1 MPGRRFTQSEMDD
14 ALEEFR
20 EDYRE
25 DSDYSEEY
33 TRVDVTIG
41 PFTYTSS
48 LEPLES
54 KPKMENNDQSSTT
67 PSIETFTIN
76 TDSEPIDIYEIIKNR
91 SAINPTLISFN
102 DSCKYWMAWNCD
114 TNTITDCQNLYDNIH
129 EKLRCIIFFIGF
141 RTMIYGDHLHDF
153 GSSKVYTSNS
163 DTIARQNWSS
173 ILFEGCLADII
184 WFIEKQTKSSKS
196 LKKIIINILKYLLLN
211 QFMFWYT
218 KTIKLSQIDKL
229 SSNLKDSIKKKYIE
243 QQAKICSITELEDYI
258 KIFKYID
265 FCGYYCGKVLLYRH
279 KRGKRVEDKITSPSR
294 AVETL
299 HDEMGKFISNWALKS
314 IFCIYPK
321 SLKNLLG
328 CNEELLSINFIEQNK
343 IIFDKIYNKSR
354 PNDDKN
360 TIIQL
365 RIDQEG
371 DTRNH
376 LAIFNSIT
384 EYTRQYI
391 TCENINVTTNDDNT
405 ENIISDDDAALY
417 IKKMLA
423 NKVRNNLGII
433 YDYAG
438 WQDPGCTT
446 LPRLRSDVATLYELQ
461 ILVPTLGIEQIYNF
475 AKIPIIKYTYL
486 GPAQGC
492 TYNQFFQHI
501 FSDPPTLKSS
511 QTSVNN
517 ITLYAKSLVGY
528 PSNPANVITSNL
540 TIKTFG
546 DLNQCIIFGH
556 YYGNY
561 GFYKNENENN
571 YCLPIFMTG
580 DVISGYMSALIS
592 NQVITEKHDKSN
604 TMRQHTRELVDGVIY
619 YLNCVEKD
627 NYNSYLEALRETL
640 RTQLEFDVA
649 AAVADDPTYLDDIP
663 EVFDYICPD
672 DPTQE
677 QALET
682 IEELIKEIPELQKL
696 QQTLPAEETDMDREQ
711 LHTSEDPKANKDV
724 TKLAKKRKTTH
735 DKGNADDDAMG
746 QGDMDQGAMGQGDM
760 DQGAMGQGDMGQ
772 GNIGQG
778 NMGQGKQT
786 YKNRTK
792 KTSRTKKTTRTKKAT
807 GAKKAT
813 GTKKIIRAKKATRTK
828 KAKKNLKK
836 TKNIKRR

>member
-1 MPGRRFTQSEMDD
+1 MPNRLTISEI
-14 ALEEFR
+14 AAATEEL

-25 DSDYSEEY
+25 DSGEEY

-48 LEPLES
+48 SEPLKS
-54 KPKMENNDQSSTT
+54 KPKIENNDQSSTT

-76 TDSEPIDIYEIIKNR
+76 NDCKPIDIYKIIKNR
-91 SAINPTLISFN
+91 SAINPTSIDLN
-102 DSCKYWMAWNCD
+102 DSCEYWMTWNCV
-114 TNTITDCQNLYDNIH
+114 TTTITDCKNLYNNIH
-129 EKLRCIIFFIGF
+129 EELRCIIFFIGF

-163 DTIARQNWSS
+163 DTAARQNWSL

-184 WFIEKQTKSSKS
+184 WFIERFIEQQTKSSKS
-196 LKKIIINILKYLLLN
+196 SKSLKLIAKSLDDIKKIIINILKYLLLN

-229 SSNLKDSIKKKYIE
+229 SKILKDSIKKKYIE
-243 QQAKICSITELEDYI
+243 QQEKICSITELEDYI

-265 FCGYYCGKVLLYRH
+265 FCGYYCGKVLLYGYR
-279 KRGKRVEDKITSPSR
+279 RGKRVEDKITPPSR
-294 AVETL
+294 EVVTL

-328 CNEELLSINFIEQNK
+328 CNEELLSIDFIGQNE

-354 PNDDKN
+354 PNDDEN

-461 ILVPTLGIEQIYNF
+461 ILVPTLGIEKIYYF

-486 GPAQGC
+486 GATQGC
-492 TYNQFFQHI
+492 RYKQFFKHI
-501 FSDPPTLKSS
+501 FSDPPTLRSS
-511 QTSVNN
+511 ETSVNN
-517 ITLYAKSLVGY
+517 ITLRAKILVDP

-556 YYGNY
+556 YYGNN

-627 NYNSYLEALRETL
+627 NYNSYLVTL
-640 RTQLEFDVA
+640 RRQLEDDVA
-649 AAVADDPTYLDDIP
+649 EAVAYDPTYLIDKIP
-663 EVFDYICPD
+663 EVFNYICPD

-677 QALET
+677 QVLKTMA
-682 IEELIKEIPELQKL
+682 ELIDETPEL
-696 QQTLPAEETDMDREQ
+696 QQTLPAEETDMYRQQ
-711 LHTSEDPKANKDV
+711 LHASEDPEANKDM
-724 TKLAKKRKTTH
+724 TKLAIKRKTTH

-746 QGDMDQGAMGQGDM
+746 QGDKGQ
-760 DQGAMGQGDMGQ
+760 
-772 GNIGQG
+772 
-778 NMGQGKQT
+778 GQGKQT
-786 YKNRTK
+786 YKNR
-792 KTSRTKKTTRTKKAT
+792 
-807 GAKKAT
+807 AKKAT
-813 GTKKIIRAKKATRTK
+813 GTKKVTRAKKVTRTK

>member
-1 MPGRRFTQSEMDD
+1 MPNRLTRSEI
-14 ALEEFR
+14 AAAAEEL

-25 DSDYSEEY
+25 DYGEEY
-33 TRVDVTIG
+33 TRVDVTIE

-48 LEPLES
+48 LEPLKS

-67 PSIETFTIN
+67 PNIETFTIN
-76 TDSEPIDIYEIIKNR
+76 NDSKPIDIYEIIKNR
-91 SAINPTLISFN
+91 SAINPTSINLD
-102 DSCKYWMAWNCD
+102 DSCKYWMTWNCV
-114 TNTITDCQNLYDNIH
+114 TNTITDCKNLYDNIH
-129 EKLRCIIFFIGF
+129 EELRCIIFFIGF

-163 DTIARQNWSS
+163 DTAARQNWSL

-184 WFIEKQTKSSKS
+184 WFIERFIEQLTKSSKS
-196 LKKIIINILKYLLLN
+196 LKLIAKSLDIKKIIINILKYLLLN
-211 QFMFWYT
+211 QFKFWYT

-229 SSNLKDSIKKKYIE
+229 SQNLKDSIKKKYIE

-265 FCGYYCGKVLLYRH
+265 FCGYYCGKVLLYNH
-279 KRGKRVEDKITSPSR
+279 KRGKRVEDKITPPSR
-294 AVETL
+294 EVLTL

-328 CNEELLSINFIEQNK
+328 CNEELLSRNFIRQNE
-343 IIFDKIYNKSR
+343 IIFQKIYNKSR
-354 PNDDKN
+354 PYDGDGEN

-405 ENIISDDDAALY
+405 ENVISDDDAALY

-461 ILVPTLGIEQIYNF
+461 ILVPTLGIEKIYYF

-486 GPAQGC
+486 GTTHGC
-492 TYNQFFQHI
+492 RYKQFFQHI
-501 FSDPPTLKSS
+501 FSDHPTLRSS
-511 QTSVNN
+511 ETSVNN
-517 ITLYAKSLVGY
+517 ITLRAKNLVDP
-528 PSNPANVITSNL
+528 PSNPAYVITSNL

-556 YYGNY
+556 YYGNN

-619 YLNCVEKD
+619 YLNCIEKD
-627 NYNSYLEALRETL
+627 RYNSYLETL
-640 RTQLEFDVA
+640 RRELESDVA
-649 AAVADDPTYLDDIP
+649 AAVADDPTYLDELP
-663 EVFDYICPD
+663 EIFDYICPD

-677 QALET
+677 QALKT
-682 IEELIKEIPELQKL
+682 IGELIKEIPQL

-711 LHTSEDPKANKDV
+711 LQASEDPKANNDM
-724 TKLAKKRKTTH
+724 TKLAKKRKFTH
-735 DKGNADDDAMG
+735 NKSNADDDN
-746 QGDMDQGAMGQGDM
+746 
-760 DQGAMGQGDMGQ
+760 MGQ
-772 GNIGQG
+772 GNMGQ
-778 NMGQGKQT
+778 GQGKQT
-786 YKNRTK
+786 YKNR
-792 KTSRTKKTTRTKKAT
+792 
-807 GAKKAT
+807 AKKAT
-813 GTKKIIRAKKATRTK
+813 GTKKVTRAKKVTRTK